1 MSSTESRNL
10 QQQSSAPRSQKKS
23 SNMKPRQ
30 VRTPANKLSLFYF
43 IFLRGFMAAAPQEVS
58 PDSFAVLFLPGGSPL
73 KFGAPFPELVCAR
86 RCVTSCPS
94 PIGSGPRRFQRERD
108 GACVGRLA
116 SLKDTEH
123 ARRTSTGQKEQKQGV
138 ASPRTFCEAEAEVCG
153 LYNVMQS
160 FKSTF
165 ATHVD
170 QILHKI
176 WVRSALWPAFTS
188 GLAPERI
195 CRNHVGQI

>member
-1 MSSTESRNL
+1 MPV
-10 QQQSSAPRSQKKS
+10 APR
-23 SNMKPRQ
+23 
-30 VRTPANKLSLFYF
+30 
-43 IFLRGFMAAAPQEVS
+43 EVS
-58 PDSFAVLFLPGGSPL
+58 PDYSFAVLFLPGGSPL
-73 KFGAPFPELVCAR
+73 KFGAPFPGLVCAR
-86 RCVTSCPS
+86 RCVTSCSS

-108 GACVGRLA
+108 GACLRKPA

-123 ARRTSTGQKEQKQGV
+123 ARRASTGQKEQKQTSV
-138 ASPRTFCEAEAEVCG
+138 TSRRTLCETEAEVCG
-153 LYNVMQS
+153 LYSVMQR

-165 ATHVD
+165 ISHVA

>member
-1 MSSTESRNL
+1 
-10 QQQSSAPRSQKKS
+10 
-23 SNMKPRQ
+23 
-30 VRTPANKLSLFYF
+30 
-43 IFLRGFMAAAPQEVS
+43 MAAAPQEVS

-73 KFGAPFPELVCAR
+73 KFGAPFPGLVCAR
-86 RCVTSCPS
+86 CCVTSCPS
-94 PIGSGPRRFQRERD
+94 LIGSGPRRFQRERD
-108 GACVGRLA
+108 GACVGRPA

-123 ARRTSTGQKEQKQGV
+123 ARRASTGQKEQKQTSV
-138 ASPRTFCEAEAEVCG
+138 ASRRTFCEAEAEVCG

-165 ATHVD
+165 TTYVA

-176 WVRSALWPAFTS
+176 WVRSALWPAFSS

-195 CRNHVGQI
+195 CRNHVGQM